1 MIKKKG
7 YKRYNGK
14 EIEDFFFKKIEELE
28 NDELIEMVIEY
39 SDLFNRAI
47 LGEIPKEMDINIKD
61 TEDYLL
67 KLKAELLKRLG
78 ANGMDNYK
86 RSNYIS

>member
-1 MIKKKG
+1 MIKKKE

-14 EIEDFFFKKIEELE
+14 ELEDFFFKKIEELE

-39 SDLFNRAI
+39 SDLLNRAI
-47 LGEIPKEMDINIKD
+47 LGEIPKELEISIRE

-78 ANGMDNYK
+78 ENGMDNYK